1 MTNNTENYLGSQFSP
16 QITALSGGDE
26 TIKGTAAADTIT
38 FTSLST
44 TVDAGEGANTIT
56 GTSGNNLIIAGSGA
70 DTITVT
76 FGDNTIKAGDG
87 ANTITATYGDN
98 TIITGSGADTITV
111 TSGNNIIHA
120 GDGANTITATSGVNA
135 ITTDSDNDIGTASPR
150 GDGAFFDER
159 HYNERN
165 MADGQS
171 MDDDVDDDWG
181 DGNNNF
187 NFDLFDR
194 ITIASDGNII
204 TTGSGADTITMTSGN
219 NTIDAGDG
227 ANTITA
233 TSGDN
238 TITVG
243 SGADTITVTS
253 GANTIKA
260 GDGANTIT
268 ATSGV
273 NTITTGSG
281 ADTITTGGLAGGGN
295 TIDAGDGANTIATGA
310 GNDIIY
316 TGIGIDTIA
325 TGAGDDVINIK
336 GGTDTIAAGAGND
349 TLIADLSAATSAVS
363 INALAGTV
371 AAGYAGNIS
380 GLGIATFAGVE
391 NFEITSGDSD
401 DAITTGDGNDVVQ
414 AGAGSDTVNLAGGN
428 DEAIY
433 TMAANTG
440 ASDVYQGGAG
450 VDTLT
455 LEFTQTEWD
464 ENRAIQTDIANYQ
477 EHLASRSSDSFV
489 FKAFGLDASEFENLS
504 VRIGHGNAAD
514 MTTASLE
521 GAISNLVNPVG
532 VQDGLPTPDGGA
544 ATDTSM
550 PATDA
555 ESPWTGLGEGEVYP
569 YWAADEGEMRDAPT
583 GNSDYNFYDNLDMDF
598 SDPCPDASDFLM
610 C

>member
-1 MTNNTENYLGSQFSP
+1 MRRVSGYSNRSVVATTVKNRGAP

-98 TIITGSGADTITV
+98 TIIT
-111 TSGNNIIHA
+111 
-120 GDGANTITATSGVNA
+120 
-135 ITTDSDNDIGTASPR
+135 
-150 GDGAFFDER
+150 
-159 HYNERN
+159 
-165 MADGQS
+165 
-171 MDDDVDDDWG
+171 
-181 DGNNNF
+181 
-187 NFDLFDR
+187 
-194 ITIASDGNII
+194 
-204 TTGSGADTITMTSGN
+204 
-219 NTIDAGDG
+219 
-227 ANTITA
+227 
-233 TSGDN
+233 
-238 TITVG
+238 G

-401 DAITTGDGNDVVQ
+401 DAITTGDGNDVVH
-414 AGAGSDTVNLAGGN
+414 AGAGSDTVNLAGGD

-455 LEFTQTEWD
+455 LELTEAEWLD
-464 ENRAIQTDIANYQ
+464 DDVQTDIANYQ
-477 EHLASRSSDSFV
+477 EHLASESSDSFV
-489 FKAFGLDASEFENLS
+489 FTTSGLTASEFEHLS
-504 VRIGHGNAAD
+504 VRIGDGDATD

-532 VQDGLPTPDGGA
+532 VQDGPPTPDSDA

-555 ESPWTGLGEGEVYP
+555 EYPWTGLGEGEVYP